1 MASLEQ
7 IPLNKWESATG
18 IPQHIAIIMDGNGR
32 WAKKR
37 FLPRIA
43 GHQQGARAVRSVVET
58 AVHYGVKFLT
68 LFAFSTENWNR
79 PTDEV
84 SGLFSLLIEHLKSE
98 QQELKRTGVRLR
110 VIGDRAALDSNLQD
124 IIHEAEQSTRHNTK
138 LGLNLAINY
147 GGQWDI
153 VQAINHVIGAPGY
166 VPRVIEAADIKACL
180 SLQDIPEPDLF
191 IRTGGEQ
198 RISNFLMW
206 QLAYTELYFTDVL
219 WPDFGRE
226 EFGLALADF
235 GKRQRRFG
243 RV

>member
-1 MASLEQ
+1 MASIEQ
-7 IPLNKWESATG
+7 VSLNDWESGTRL
-18 IPQHIAIIMDGNGR
+18 PQHIAIIMDGNGR

-43 GHQQGARAVRSVVET
+43 GHQQGARAVRSVVES
-58 AVHYGVKFLT
+58 AVHFGVKFLT

-79 PTDEV
+79 PEEEV
-84 SGLFSLLIEHLKSE
+84 SGLFSLLVHHLQSE
-98 QQELKRTGVRLR
+98 QQELNKTGVRLR
-110 VIGDRAALDSNLQD
+110 VIGDRASLDSHLQD
-124 IIHEAEQSTRHNTK
+124 IIREAEQNTLHNTK

-153 VQAINHVIGAPGY
+153 VQAVNHVIGAPGY
-166 VPRVIEAADIKACL
+166 VPGVIEAADIKAFL

-226 EFGLALADF
+226 EFGLALVDF

>member
-1 MASLEQ
+1 MASFEQ
-7 IPLNKWESATG
+7 IPLNEWEEIHG
-18 IPQHIAIIMDGNGR
+18 LPEHIAIIMDGNGR

-43 GHQQGARAVRSVVET
+43 GHQQGARTVRAVVES
-58 AVHYGVKFLT
+58 AAHYGIRYLT

-79 PTDEV
+79 PSEEV
-84 SGLFSLLIEHLKSE
+84 SGLFSLLINHLKNE
-98 QQELKRTGVRLR
+98 QPVLMKTGVRLR
-110 VIGDRAALDSNLQD
+110 VIGDRASLDRHLQD
-124 IIHEAEQSTRHNTK
+124 IIHEAEFNTQHNTK

-153 VQAINHVIGAPGY
+153 VQAVNQIIAAPGY
-166 VPRVIEAADIKACL
+166 VPKAIDAADIKAFLC
-180 SLQDIPEPDLF
+180 LQDIPEPDLF

-226 EFGLALADF
+226 EFALALADF